1 MKREQIAAY
10 ARLSKEDGD
19 CKEESNSIAMQKIL
33 LREYVMKN
41 FSDYDLL
48 EFCDDGY
55 TGTNLNRPAMQ
66 RMLELVKDSKI
77 SCIIVKDFSR
87 FARDYIELGSYL
99 EQIFPFMGVRFISI
113 NDNYDSKNYQG
124 SIGEIDVNFKNL
136 LYDLYSKDLSQKVRS
151 SIAIRKEQGQYLS
164 SISPFGYE
172 KDPNDRH
179 GLVIAEDEAEI
190 VRRVFVLALEGYSTV
205 QIAKRFNE
213 EQIMAPVE
221 FKIKKG
227 KIRAKP
233 KGEKFLWTSSAVLR
247 IIQNEVY
254 IGNIAQRKFTAEFG
268 SERKHSNSK
277 KDWLISY
284 NHHEPIIEKTVF
296 EELQKRHRGKKKQ
309 CHREKHPLAGKVVCG
324 CCGKNLLYRK
334 LANPYFSCQARYTNN
349 MHGCISKVNGAFLE
363 EYVLFNLQ
371 ERLQE
376 NKSLERLHKEEIV
389 KLETKIKKQ
398 REKKLSLE
406 KIIRNLKQENF
417 EAYQKYVTEK
427 TGNFQSN
434 DMEVKKAEKELEK
447 HNKILQKLEDSY
459 IDLKNKKNQITVEG
473 EFAVLSKEMLDCYI
487 EKIIV
492 HSEDNIEICWK

>member
-10 ARLSKEDGD
+10 IRLSKEDKEY
-19 CKEESNSIAMQKIL
+19 KEESNSVTMQKIL
-33 LREYVMKN
+33 LRKYVMEN

-55 TGTNLNRPAMQ
+55 TGTNLDRPAMQ

-77 SCIIVKDFSR
+77 SCIVVKDFSR

-113 NDNYDSKNYQG
+113 NDNYDSENYQG
-124 SIGEIDVNFKNL
+124 SIGEIDINFKNL

-190 VRRVFVLALEGYSTV
+190 VRYIFSLALEGYSTAK
-205 QIAKRFNE
+205 IAKKFNE
-213 EQIMAPVE
+213 AHIMAPIE

-227 KIRAKP
+227 KICATP
-233 KGEKFLWTSSAVLR
+233 KGEKFFWTASAVLR
-247 IIQNEVY
+247 ILKNEVY
-254 IGNIAQRKFTAEFG
+254 IGNIAQRKFTGEFG
-268 SERKHSNSK
+268 TGRKHSNSK
-277 KDWLISY
+277 EDWLIAY
-284 NHHEPIIEKTVF
+284 DHHEPIIEKTVF
-296 EELQKRHRGKKKQ
+296 EELQKGRRGKKKQ
-309 CHREKHPLAGKVVCG
+309 YHREKHPLVGKVVCG
-324 CCGKNLLYRK
+324 CCGRNLQYLK
-334 LANPYFSCQARYTNN
+334 LANPYFRCQYRYTNA
-349 MHGCISKVNGAFLE
+349 MKDCIIKVNGVFLE
-363 EYVLFNLQ
+363 EYVLFMLQ

-376 NKSLERLHKEEIV
+376 KKS
-389 KLETKIKKQ
+389 
-398 REKKLSLE
+398 
-406 KIIRNLKQENF
+406 
-417 EAYQKYVTEK
+417 
-427 TGNFQSN
+427 
-434 DMEVKKAEKELEK
+434 
-447 HNKILQKLEDSY
+447 
-459 IDLKNKKNQITVEG
+459 KKNQRTAEC

-492 HSEDNIEICWK
+492 HSEDNIVICWK